1 MIKDVA
7 DLFAR
12 DDEGARQITEELQD
26 QAKDALE
33 LTLGEAPEGTA
44 RQRYLYAKERAFPLL
59 LRLGDPA
66 ERGAAVTDVARTLEL
81 NVRDLRKAL
90 SDLEKETQEEP
101 VADEEDEANALI
113 PEPGT
118 ERHERAMELL
128 KCRDILQKAAEDME
142 RLGHVGEL
150 NTKKLAFVCSVSAR
164 AGAPIQPSTHAP
176 SASGKNYLWDTVL
189 SLSPPEKM
197 IKRSG
202 FSAKALF
209 RTQADLKG
217 AVLYIQEIAGS
228 EDADFSIRVL
238 QSDGRLEYESTEK
251 MPDGSMGTVVYTKE
265 GPCVVVQTTTRNHLH
280 PENET
285 RVFPIYID
293 ESEEQTSLILRSVLK
308 EASGGGTS
316 QEEKQE
322 ICQAWQDA
330 IRLLEE
336 SEVVVPFAQRIEL
349 PTSQVRMRR
358 DVRRL
363 VDVIRVVAWLHQYKR
378 ERDPLGRIVATE
390 EDFHTALDLVKGS
403 LTRAWQILT
412 PAEETVMEAIRQLPF
427 HKRSATGF
435 KRKDLK
441 VPGVSD
447 RRRNEILKSLAETGY
462 LECDG
467 RAGPQG
473 YEYTLTRDEEN
484 KNSLGISLRPA
495 PEGTESAANEHNL
508 D

>member
-1 MIKDVA
+1 MIEDMA
-7 DLFAR
+7 ALFAR
-12 DDEGARQITEELQD
+12 EGEGARQIVEELQEE
-26 QAKDALE
+26 AMDALE
-33 LTLGEAPEGTA
+33 LALGEAPEGTA

-59 LRLGDPA
+59 LRIGDPA
-66 ERGAAVTDVARTLEL
+66 ERGAALADVAKSLGL
-81 NVRDLRKAL
+81 NGRDLRKAL
-90 SDLEKETQEEP
+90 SDLEKETQAEA
-101 VADEEDEANALI
+101 VDEEDEPHDLI

-118 ERHERAMELL
+118 ERHERAMKLL
-128 KCRDILQKAAEDME
+128 ECPDILQKAAEAME
-142 RLGHVGEL
+142 LLGHVGEL
-150 NTKKLAFVCSVSAR
+150 STKKLALICSVSAR
-164 AGAPIQPSTHAP
+164 AGAPIQPSTHAQ

-189 SLSPPEKM
+189 SLSPPEKV

-293 ESEEQTSLILRSVLK
+293 ESQEQTKLIVQAVLK
-308 EASGGGTS
+308 EASGWGMGS
-316 QEEKQE
+316 EEKQKIRE
-322 ICQAWQDA
+322 AWQDA

-336 SEVVVPFAQRIEL
+336 SEVVVPYAQRIKL
-349 PTSQVRMRR
+349 PTSQVRVRR
-358 DVRRL
+358 DARRL
-363 VDVIRVVAWLHQYKR
+363 LDVIRVISWLGQYKR
-378 ERDPLGRIVATE
+378 ERDALGRIVATE
-390 EDFHTALDLVKGS
+390 EDFYAALELVEGS
-403 LTRAWQILT
+403 LTRAWQSLT
-412 PAEETVMEAIRQLPF
+412 PSEERVMEAIRQLPLL
-427 HKRSATGF
+427 KRTGTGF
-435 KRKDLK
+435 KRKDLE

-447 RRRNEILKSLAETGY
+447 RRLNEILKSLAETGY

-473 YEYTLTRDEEN
+473 YEYTLTRDEE
-484 KNSLGISLRPA
+484 KKTPLGISLRPA
-495 PEGTESAANEHNL
+495 PEDAENAANEHNL

>member
-1 MIKDVA
+1 MIKDIA
-7 DLFAR
+7 DLFATGG
-12 DDEGARQITEELQD
+12 EGARRILEELQEE
-26 QAKDALE
+26 AKDALE
-33 LTLGEAPEGTA
+33 LALGEAPEGTA

-59 LRLGDPA
+59 LRIGDPA
-66 ERGAAVTDVARTLEL
+66 ERGAALTDVS
-81 NVRDLRKAL
+81 KALKLKL
-90 SDLEKETQEEP
+90 SDLRTALNNLAEDTGGDP
-101 VADEEDEANALI
+101 ADQDEDENDLI

-118 ERHERAMELL
+118 ERHERAMKLL
-128 KCRDILQKAAEDME
+128 ECHDILQKAAEDME
-142 RLGHVGEL
+142 LLGHVGEL
-150 NTKKLAFVCSVSAR
+150 NTKKLALICSVSAR
-164 AGAPIQPSTHAP
+164 AGAPIQPSTHAQ
-176 SASGKNYLWDTVL
+176 SASGKNFLWDMVL
-189 SLSPPEKM
+189 SLSPPEKV

-293 ESEEQTSLILRSVLK
+293 ESEAQTSRIVDNMMQ
-308 EASGGGTS
+308 EASGWGMGS
-316 QEEKQE
+316 EEKQE
-322 ICQAWQDA
+322 IRQAWQDA

-336 SEVVVPFAQRIEL
+336 SEVLVPFAQRIKL
-349 PTSQVRMRR
+349 PTSQVRVRR
-358 DVRRL
+358 DAKRL
-363 VDVIRVVAWLHQYKR
+363 VDVIRVISWLEQYKR

-390 EDFHTALDLVKGS
+390 EDFYAALDLVKGS
-403 LTRAWQILT
+403 LTRAWKVLT
-412 PAEETVMEAIRQLPF
+412 PAEERVMETIRQLPEN
-427 HKRSATGF
+427 KRTLKGF
-435 KRKDLK
+435 KRKDLE

-447 RRRNEILKSLAETGY
+447 RRLNEILKSLAETGY
-462 LECDG
+462 LECEG

-473 YEYTLTRDEEN
+473 YEYTLSRDEE
-484 KNSLGISLRPA
+484 KTPLGISLRPA
-495 PEGTESAANEHNL
+495 PEGTESAANEPNL